1 MKILGIDPGLIQTG
15 FGLINIKNNNEIKLI
30 DYGIIKPLLKDTLP
44 KRLLTIFYDICEII
58 KIHKP
63 QIFVIEDIFYGKN
76 VKSAMRLG
84 QARGAAMVAAASNE
98 IPIYE
103 YSARKVKQS
112 MTGNGNAHKE
122 QVQFMVKARLGM
134 DIMPEPLDASDALA
148 VALCH
153 QYQMRNM
160 DL

>member
-1 MKILGIDPGLIQTG
+1 MQTG
-15 FGLINIKNNNEIKLI
+15 FGIINVNNNQTTLI
-30 DYGIIKPLLKDTLP
+30 DYGVIKPKPKDTLAN
-44 KRLLTIFYDICEII
+44 RLFTIFNDVCEII
-58 KIHKP
+58 SNYNP
-63 QIFVIEDIFYGKN
+63 QIFAIEEVFYGKN

-84 QARGAAMVAAASNE
+84 QARGASMVAAASKK

-112 MTGNGNAHKE
+112 LTGNGNAHKT
-122 QVQFMVKARLGM
+122 QVQFMVKAKLQM
-134 DIMPEPLDASDALA
+134 DHTPEPMDAADAIA

-153 QYQMRNM
+153 DHQFRMA

>member
-15 FGLINIKNNNEIKLI
+15 FGIIIVNNNKSNLI
-30 DYGIIKPLLKDTLP
+30 DYGIIKPSPNENLA
-44 KRLLTIFYDICEII
+44 KRLLTIFNDICNII
-58 KIHKP
+58 EDFNP
-63 QIFVIEDIFYGKN
+63 QIFAIEDIFYGKN

-84 QARGAAMVAAASNE
+84 QARGAAMVAAASNNL
-98 IPIYE
+98 PIYE

-112 MTGNGNAHKE
+112 LTGNGNANKN
-122 QVQFMVKARLGM
+122 QVQFMVKAMLQM
-134 DIMPEPLDASDALA
+134 NHNPEPLDAADALA

-153 QYQMRNM
+153 NHQFRMC